1 MRERVA
7 AANSA
12 TFEDEGSVRALL
24 RRALF
29 GNPRDAIGCFLLALA
44 AGSIL
49 VNALHMQPGPHPSP
63 IFSIKPRPVASI
75 EAPAIVVPAAARA
88 APPSLLAPK
97 PDAGT
102 PAAARQRADIVS
114 DIQRE
119 LTRRGLYDGPAD
131 GVLGPKTDAAI
142 RDFET
147 STKLKATG
155 EPTEDVLRA
164 IQAAPMK
171 PEAKLRVA
179 ARPDPIAELI
189 APTPRV
195 IAVQRALNDFGY
207 GPVKSTG
214 LFGPETVA
222 AIQKFE
228 RDRKMPVTGQI
239 SPRLMRELAAAT
251 GRPLE

>member
-1 MRERVA
+1 MNYGA
-7 AANSA
+7 
-12 TFEDEGSVRALL
+12 FEDEGSVRSLL

-29 GNPRDAIGCFLLALA
+29 GNPRDAIGLFLLALA

-49 VNALHMQPGPHPSP
+49 VNALHMQPGPHPAP
-63 IFSIKPRPVASI
+63 IFSIKPRPVASS
-75 EAPAIVVPAAARA
+75 EPPGGVVPAMPRARPEA
-88 APPSLLAPK
+88 LLSPK
-97 PDAGT
+97 PDLGT
-102 PAAARQRADIVS
+102 VMGGRPRADTVS

-119 LTRRGLYDGPAD
+119 LSRRSVYDGPVD

-142 RDFET
+142 RDFEA
-147 STKLKATG
+147 SAKLKVTG

-164 IQAAPMK
+164 IQQMPLKPVAIAPREK
-171 PEAKLRVA
+171 

-189 APTPRV
+189 APTARV
-195 IAVQRALNDFGY
+195 TAVQRALNDFGY
-207 GPVKSTG
+207 GPVKATG
-214 LFGPETVA
+214 TFGSETVA

-239 SPRLMRELAAAT
+239 SPRLLRELAAAT